1 MPIGSA
7 KIGVLGAGLVPGG
20 TVTFNATSTWTVPP
34 GVKKVS
40 ITGRGGTGNS
50 GNAGNPGNAGNAG
63 TGAGGGAG
71 GQSDNAPL
79 CITYKAGG
87 KGGAGGTGGGTG
99 GNNNVP
105 YNTPTNTS
113 ANPGNAGNSGSAG
126 NAGAAGNPGTAGNA
140 STGLTYNFAGGAG
153 GNAGGAGNA
162 GNGGTG
168 GTAGNA
174 GTNWLNSRINC
185 CPQGLGTNAPAG
197 NGGNGGGQGMQI
209 PAPLTAKLP
218 TANRPLVELTTPAG
232 NCPGII
238 GYDGGINAM
247 GVSGGGGAGET
258 NSGQTINAPTVVSRF
273 SAIAFANPGANI
285 PNGVTPLNCWWA
297 FPTLALGGN
306 PGGGR
311 GGIGVLRVSGRSYS
325 SGGNTNGPWNCL
337 PGINA
342 NAVNVIANWL
352 CGRPGNNARAGG
364 GGGSGGTNYA
374 TGNQLFNGGGGGGG
388 GRGNAGNAGGAG
400 SSGGAGSAA
409 TPQTFNCVPVTPGSP
424 YPIVVGGPTGG
435 QIVIS
440 WNPQ

>member
-40 ITGRGGTGNS
+40 ITGRGGTGTS

-71 GQSDNAPL
+71 GQSTNSPL
-79 CITYKAGG
+79 CIGFKNGG
-87 KGGAGGTGGGTG
+87 QGGAGGTGGGTG

-105 YNTPTNTS
+105 FNTTCNAS

-174 GTNWLNSRINC
+174 GANWSPNQANNPCGQTFNSN
-185 CPQGLGTNAPAG
+185 AG

-209 PAPLTAKLP
+209 PSTLRAFLAS
-218 TANRPLVELTTPAG
+218 ANRPLVQFTTPAG

-238 GYDGGINAM
+238 GYDAGVAIA
-247 GVSGGGGAGET
+247 GVSGGGGAGDT
-258 NSGQTINAPTVVSRF
+258 NSGQTINAPTIIDRF
-273 SAIAFANPGANI
+273 AGIAYVNPAVNA
-285 PNGVTPLNCWWA
+285 PNGNSPINCYWA
-297 FPTLALGGN
+297 FPKLAAGGT

-311 GGIGVLRVSGRSYS
+311 GGFGGMRIPGRSYS

-342 NAVNVIANWL
+342 SAVNNISQWANGL
-352 CGRPGNNARAGG
+352 CGNNSRAGG
-364 GGGSGGTNYA
+364 GGGSGGSHWYPAGLERNA
-374 TGNQLFNGGGGGGG
+374 GGGGGG

-400 SSGGAGSAA
+400 SSGNAGSAA